1 MGKLRLREINEF
13 APNAT
18 THTINFQ
25 FQHWAFPE
33 KQSPAKGVSRRLCW
47 TSLSLT
53 VLIGVNCSTSLKFLI
68 TGIITSSLQGAVEII
83 K

>member
-18 THTINFQ
+18 THIINFQ
-25 FQHWAFPE
+25 FQHWAFPRGNL
-33 KQSPAKGVSRRLCW
+33 QRRVYLEDGW
-47 TSLSLT
+47 TSLYLK

-68 TGIITSSLQGAVEII
+68 TGIITSSFQGAVEII